1 MRRASGVRSRLR
13 PRLARRPVWRR
24 GHAGGAADVGGS
36 PIATALPTA
45 AAVVEWL
52 PRPLRRH
59 RLMTAWMRLTGEDP
73 LQLVRIREGA
83 FGYADMSDGFLR
95 LIPIEGGYDPDF
107 FRIADAL
114 LAGGGEF
121 LDVGANYGLLS
132 FGLAAKLAGS
142 VRFHLF
148 EPIPRLLQA
157 IERTRALYPSMQA
170 SVTAAAVT
178 DRDGEASFAVDEA
191 QTGRSHLDPSGA
203 LKTQCLRLDTYL
215 AEAGIVDVAL
225 LKLDVE
231 GYELPALRG
240 AAAAMERRAIKAIY
254 FEYFEKFLVRVG
266 PPADLIAYLDAAG
279 YEVCFCRDYDLAVA
293 GGATHTLAT
302 GLTGHGLPLTPVRGR
317 PVPAMTDLFAAP
329 KEHLVAR

>member
-1 MRRASGVRSRLR
+1 L
-13 PRLARRPVWRR
+13 
-24 GHAGGAADVGGS
+24 
-36 PIATALPTA
+36 
-45 AAVVEWL
+45 VERL

-73 LQLVRIREGA
+73 LQLVRIRDGA

-107 FRIADAL
+107 FRVADAL

-132 FGLAAKLAGS
+132 FGLASKLS
-142 VRFHLF
+142 DRVRFHLF
-148 EPIPRLLQA
+148 EPIPRLLRT
-157 IERTRALYPSMQA
+157 IEQTLALYPGMQA

-178 DRDGEASFAVDEA
+178 DHDGEASFAVDEA
-191 QTGRSHLDPSGA
+191 QTGRSHLDTSGA
-203 LKTQCLRLDTYL
+203 LQTRCLRLDSYL
-215 AEAGIVDVAL
+215 AEAGIADVAL

-240 AAAAMERRAIKAIY
+240 AAAALERRAVAAVY

-266 PPADLIAYLDAAG
+266 PPSDLIDYLDAAG
-279 YEVCFCRDYDLAVA
+279 YEVCFCREYDLAGV
-293 GGATHTLAT
+293 GGSTHTLAR
-302 GLTGHGLPLTPVRGR
+302 GLAGHGLPLTPVRGR
-317 PVPAMTDLFAAP
+317 RLPAMTDLFAAP
-329 KEHLVAR
+329 KEHLIAR